1 MFQMSVLRGG
11 SPLNGRQGFGHCRAA
26 LRRPRSD
33 RPGSCLLS
41 RPRIPSLGS
50 AGRANCGHDM
60 LDIAPG
66 RAIWARARRRE
77 ASRRGEQQ
85 PWCLSGLEEVER
97 SRREESPGLGLSVVP
112 RFSASLCFSL
122 SLSTTC
128 IQLGLINLNSSNG
141 VPVEVHR
148 LPVEMAAQHRPGS
161 ADCGRVAPPR
171 NRRPVCRL

>member
-1 MFQMSVLRGG
+1 MSVLRGG

-26 LRRPRSD
+26 LRRSRSG

-50 AGRANCGHDM
+50 AG
-60 LDIAPG
+60 APIGAMTCWISHQEEPFGQEPVEG
-66 RAIWARARRRE
+66 RQISEESSSHGVCLAWRR
-77 ASRRGEQQ
+77 SRGRGE
-85 PWCLSGLEEVER
+85 WKVRG
-97 SRREESPGLGLSVVP
+97 
-112 RFSASLCFSL
+112 SASALFRVSPPPFAFLL

-128 IQLGLINLNSSNG
+128 IQLGLIHLNSSNG